1 MDANRSAPHESG
13 PARSDG
19 VVFDAVLTPHRSL
32 SPRGFFVLMTAIG
45 TVSFIAGLAFFLI
58 GAWPVVGFLGLDVL
72 LVYIAFRANFRHA
85 RMYETVTLTRDDL
98 VVQRVSPRGDA
109 QRWRFQPAWLQVLM
123 DDPPAHDSRLTLRS
137 HGRSLCVGDFLTA
150 EERADFARALRRALA
165 QASAPQAG

>member
-1 MDANRSAPHESG
+1 METNPTASEGSGSAR
-13 PARSDG
+13 ADG
-19 VVFDAVLTPHRSL
+19 VIFDAVLTPHRSL
-32 SPRGFFVLMTAIG
+32 SPRGFFILMSAIG
-45 TVSFIAGLAFFLI
+45 VVSFTAGLAFFLI
-58 GAWPVVGFLGLDVL
+58 GAWPVVGSLGLDVL
-72 LVYIAFRANFRHA
+72 LIYIAFKANFRHA

-150 EERADFARALRRALA
+150 EERADFARALKRALA
-165 QASAPQAG
+165 RASAPQPG